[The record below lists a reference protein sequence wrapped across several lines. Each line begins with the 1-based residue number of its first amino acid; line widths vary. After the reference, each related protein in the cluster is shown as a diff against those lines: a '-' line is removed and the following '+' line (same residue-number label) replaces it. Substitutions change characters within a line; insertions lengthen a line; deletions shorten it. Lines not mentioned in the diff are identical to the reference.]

1 LAGGKIVAGLGVG
14 PKAIPARKL
23 TADKLAAAIHTAV
36 IDIDMRERA
45 TALGEKI
52 RAEDGIG
59 QAMELMALY
68 L

>member
-1 LAGGKIVAGLGVG
+1 MADLEIG

-23 TADKLAAAIHTAV
+23 TAEKLAAAIQTAV
-36 IDIDMRERA
+36 TDIDMRERA

-59 QAMELMALY
+59 RAMELVAPCL
-68 L
+68 